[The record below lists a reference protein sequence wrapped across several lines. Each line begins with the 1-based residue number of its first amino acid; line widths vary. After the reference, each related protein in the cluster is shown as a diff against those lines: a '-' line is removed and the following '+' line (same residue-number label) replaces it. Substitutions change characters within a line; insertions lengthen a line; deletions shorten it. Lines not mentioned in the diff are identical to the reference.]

1 MRNNAP
7 PMILSSTPSR
17 YFLQYYQ
24 HYSLQYATRATQVST
39 PPTLATLAHHP
50 RHPHWYVI
58 HASTPPMQTHRPR
71 QQTSHASTLLTTPT
85 LSQRACHF
93 SNPWVSKQLSNSKRK
108 FKQFLHLVF
117 IYTAAFTFQA
127 FLSIFIKVGKTATE
141 KLNFFSGKQFAL
153 FKRRLYFQKQMPNF
167 LEENCFLILVSF
179 RPFYIF

>member
-85 LSQRACHF
+85 LAQRACHF

-141 KLNFFSGKQFAL
+141 KLNFFSGKYL
-153 FKRRLYFQKQMPNF
+153 PYSNDDYTFKNKCPIFQKKTA
-167 LEENCFLILVSF
+167 S
-179 RPFYIF
+179 